1 MSKSRIVSVLA
12 AATMSTGLMAGPA
25 FAHQRGLVN
34 VNVEENDI
42 GIPVNVQAPI
52 GIAANVCGVNAAV
65 LAAAVRQDGDA
76 ECDATA
82 EAVAQNRAIQ
92 RFL

>member
-25 FAHQRGLVN
+25 FAQQSGLVN

-42 GIPVNVQAPI
+42 GIPVNVQVPI

-65 LAAAVRQDGDA
+65 LAAAVSQDGDA
-76 ECDATA
+76 ECDAEA